1 MAGVALQRQ
10 HGVGAAADA
19 FGQLGQRQRQRFAV
33 VDYLDAKRTQRT
45 WQLTERTLSRH
56 AVAEWGDKPVKEIR
70 RRDVVGLLDRVAE
83 HTPYEANHLRA
94 YLSRMFKW
102 LIEREVI
109 EVSPIAGVSP
119 SIKPKARS
127 RILTR
132 EELAAL
138 WKATDKLGG
147 AFGTCTKLLMLTGV
161 RRDEAAL
168 LRWDELD
175 GQWAKLP
182 ATRMKAGRDFK
193 VALSAAALQVLGVMP
208 SLGEFVFTTNG
219 RTAISGWSYAK
230 RKIDALM
237 GEEMGS
243 PVSDWRLHDLR
254 RTMAS
259 GLAML
264 GFRAEVIKRV
274 LGHAANAN
282 DVTAVHYN
290 WHNYDAEALEAVA
303 VWATHVATLT
313 KGEVTESISSSVL
326 AGELSSEEAFNGQSD
341 VNFEFQIRAK
351 A

>member
-1 MAGVALQRQ
+1 VAGVALQRQ

-33 VDYLDAKRTQRT
+33 VDYLA
-45 WQLTERTLSRH
+45 
-56 AVAEWGDKPVKEIR
+56 
-70 RRDVVGLLDRVAE
+70 
-83 HTPYEANHLRA
+83 
-94 YLSRMFKW
+94 
-102 LIEREVI
+102 
-109 EVSPIAGVSP
+109 
-119 SIKPKARS
+119 
-127 RILTR
+127 
-132 EELAAL
+132 
-138 WKATDKLGG
+138 
-147 AFGTCTKLLMLTGV
+147 
-161 RRDEAAL
+161 
-168 LRWDELD
+168 
-175 GQWAKLP
+175 
-182 ATRMKAGRDFK
+182 
-193 VALSAAALQVLGVMP
+193 P